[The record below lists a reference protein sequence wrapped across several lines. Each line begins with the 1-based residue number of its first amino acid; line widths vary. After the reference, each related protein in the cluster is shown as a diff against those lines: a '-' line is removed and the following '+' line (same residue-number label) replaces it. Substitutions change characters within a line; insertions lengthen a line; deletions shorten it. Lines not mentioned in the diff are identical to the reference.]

1 MTTNMPSNSQS
12 GKSAPP
18 RGEHSTRVRA
28 DDGQE
33 REEAREAGQTDK
45 RPSPPWLALFPLSPF
60 SCRIWIL
67 VRRLRPPGAA
77 EGDDIIF
84 RGCSGSNRKYRP
96 DPGRTKEGGRDGET
110 ESARPGPTLNGGV
123 LLPTLVSPFLRT
135 FHFREYNKTA
145 I

>member
-1 MTTNMPSNSQS
+1 MPSDSQS

-33 REEAREAGQTDK
+33 REEAREAGQTSG
-45 RPSPPWLALFPLSPF
+45 RHRHGCPSSLFLLFLAESGFL
-60 SCRIWIL
+60 CGRQTT
-67 VRRLRPPGAA
+67 

-84 RGCSGSNRKYRP
+84 RGSSGSNRKYRP
-96 DPGRTKEGGRDGET
+96 DPGRTNGGGRDGET
-110 ESARPGPTLNGGV
+110 ESARVGPTLNGGV

-135 FHFREYNKTA
+135 FHFREYNKSA